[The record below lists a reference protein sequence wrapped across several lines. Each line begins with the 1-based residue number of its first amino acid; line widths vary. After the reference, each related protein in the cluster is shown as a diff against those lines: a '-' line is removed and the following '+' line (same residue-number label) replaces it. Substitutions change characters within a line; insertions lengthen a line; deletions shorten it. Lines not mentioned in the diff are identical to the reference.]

1 MLLMFDKKCEDVN
14 VAKHA
19 TLQCKTKE
27 GSGENSEITGHAHVH
42 DSTCYRQWLAGLRG
56 KRNEIG
62 KILGIALFD
71 YGKSEK

>member
-1 MLLMFDKKCEDVN
+1 MLPNMPHFNAKRKRAVGKTVKSPAMHMFM
-14 VAKHA
+14 
-19 TLQCKTKE
+19 
-27 GSGENSEITGHAHVH
+27 IAHVH